1 MSQENLEASRR
12 FVDAFNRRDVEAM
25 IATLD
30 AGIEWHPASTVALG
44 GAASVYRGHSGVLD
58 GLRDLDGS
66 YERLLIEISTFQDV
80 GERVAG
86 TGEIRV
92 RGRASGAELRSPFGV
107 VFEFRNGKATYIR
120 SYLDPREA
128 LEAAGL
134 PG

>member
-66 YERLLIEISTFQDV
+66 YERT
-80 GERVAG
+80 
-86 TGEIRV
+86 
-92 RGRASGAELRSPFGV
+92 
-107 VFEFRNGKATYIR
+107 
-120 SYLDPREA
+120 
-128 LEAAGL
+128 
-134 PG
+134 